1 MLILISILAATIP
14 MILYLVLI
22 WRFDIYEREPF
33 RLVFQSYL
41 WGAIG
46 AILLALLFSIFLNTG
61 LSFFFPSKKLLSRID
76 TFYIAPFVE
85 EITKGLFLLI
95 LVNSKRFDNVTD
107 GLVYGGAIGLGF
119 GMTENFLYFISYGKS
134 FPELFSLI
142 IIRTFFS
149 AVMHCVST
157 GTLGAFL
164 GYAKFNKTVHKI
176 ALPFIGL
183 IIAMFIHFSWNYSV
197 SYKSTAGLGFLFMF
211 LTILVFIVVYW
222 LSILKEKKIIYN
234 ELLPE
239 SENGLIPLEHLVI
252 LDSLKRNKP
261 GWVDESI
268 RKAYIKA
275 ATTLAFRKMQQK
287 NSVSFRKIS
296 YEKDVEFYRESIKDL
311 LSKNTSTINET

>member
-1 MLILISILAATIP
+1 MLIIISTLAAVIP

-41 WGAIG
+41 WGAVG
-46 AILLALLFSIFLNTG
+46 AILLAMLFSIFLNTG
-61 LSFFFPSKKLLSRID
+61 LSLFIPSKRLLNRID
-76 TFYIAPFVE
+76 AFYVAPFVE

-95 LVNSKRFDNVTD
+95 LVNSKKFDNVTD

-119 GMTENFLYFISYGKS
+119 GMTENFLYFISFGKT
-134 FPELFSLI
+134 FPELFNLI

-176 ALPFIGL
+176 TLPLIGL
-183 IIAMFIHFSWNYSV
+183 MIAMFIHFAWNYSV
-197 SYKSTAGLGFLFMF
+197 SYQSTAGLGLLFMF
-211 LTILVFIVVYW
+211 FSILVFVGVYW
-222 LSILKEKKIIYN
+222 LSILKEKRIIYS
-234 ELLPE
+234 ELL
-239 SENGLIPLEHLVI
+239 SETETGLIPFEHLVI

-268 RKAYIKA
+268 RKSYIKA
-275 ATTLAFRKMQQK
+275 ATTLAFRKIQLK
-287 NSVSFRKIS
+287 NSGSYRKTF
-296 YEKDVEFYRESIKDL
+296 YEKDVEFYREHIKDL
-311 LSKNTSTINET
+311 LSKTILHQS

>member
-1 MLILISILAATIP
+1 MLILISIPAAIIP
-14 MILYLVLI
+14 MILYLILI

-33 RLVFQSYL
+33 KLVLKSYL
-41 WGAIG
+41 WGAVG
-46 AILLALLFSIFLNTG
+46 AICLAMLFSLFLTTG
-61 LSFFFPSKKLLSRID
+61 LSFFILSKRMLNRID

-95 LVNSKRFDNVTD
+95 LVNSKKFDNVTD

-119 GMTENFLYFISYGKS
+119 GMTENLLYFLSYGKT

-164 GYAKFNKTVHKI
+164 GYAKFNKTIHKI
-176 ALPFIGL
+176 ALPIIGL
-183 IIAMFIHFSWNYSV
+183 MIAMFIHFSWNFSV
-197 SYKSTAGLGFLFMF
+197 SFKSTIGFGFLFMF
-211 LTILVFIVVYW
+211 LTILIFIGVYW
-222 LSILKEKKIIYN
+222 ISILKEKKIIYD

-239 SENGLIPLEHLVI
+239 TETGLIPSEHLVI
-252 LDSLKRNKP
+252 LNSSKRNNP

-268 RKAYIKA
+268 RKLYIKE
-275 ATTLAFRKMQQK
+275 ATTLAFRKKQQK
-287 NSVSFRKIS
+287 NSRGYRKIT
-296 YEKDVEFYRESIKDL
+296 YEKDVEFYRDSIKDL
-311 LSKNTSTINET
+311 LSKNTQNS

>member
-1 MLILISILAATIP
+1 MLILTSILAAIIP
-14 MILYLVLI
+14 MVLYLLLI

-33 RLVFQSYL
+33 KLVLRSYL
-41 WGAIG
+41 WGAVG
-46 AILLALLFSIFLNTG
+46 AILIAMLFSVFLTTG
-61 LSFFFPSKKLLSRID
+61 ISFFIFNETLLNRID

-95 LVNSKRFDNVTD
+95 LVNSKDFDNVTD

-119 GMTENFLYFISYGKS
+119 GMTENLLYFISYGKNL
-134 FPELFSLI
+134 PELFSLI

-164 GYAKFNKTVHKI
+164 GYAKFNRINHKI
-176 ALPFIGL
+176 ISPVVGL
-183 IIAMFIHFSWNYSV
+183 AIAMFIHFFWNFSI
-197 SYKSTAGLGFLFMF
+197 SFRSTAALGLLFMF
-211 LTILVFIVVYW
+211 FSILIFIGIYW
-222 LSILKEKKIIYN
+222 ISILKEKKIIYN

-239 SENGLIPLEHLVI
+239 SEAGLIPPEHLVI
-252 LDSLKRNKP
+252 LNSSKRNKS

-268 RKAYIKA
+268 RKSYIKA

-287 NSVSFRKIS
+287 NSGGFRNIS
-296 YEKDVEFYRESIKDL
+296 YGKDVEIYRDRIKEL
-311 LSKNTSTINET
+311 LGNTSQVQI

>member
-1 MLILISILAATIP
+1 MLILTSILAAIIP
-14 MILYLVLI
+14 MVLYLILI
-22 WRFDIYEREPF
+22 WRFDVYEREPF
-33 RLVFQSYL
+33 KLVFRSYL

-46 AILLALLFSIFLNTG
+46 AICLAMLFSIFLSTS
-61 LSFFFPSKKLLSRID
+61 LSFFILSKRLLNRID

-95 LVNSKRFDNVTD
+95 LVNSKKFDNVTD

-119 GMTENFLYFISYGKS
+119 GMTENFLYFISYGKT
-134 FPELFSLI
+134 FPELFNLI

-164 GYAKFNKTVHKI
+164 GYAKFSKMVHKI
-176 ALPFIGL
+176 SFATFGL
-183 IIAMFIHFSWNYSV
+183 IIAMFIHFSWNFSV
-197 SYKSTAGLGFLFMF
+197 SYQSTAGFGLLFMF
-211 LTILVFIVVYW
+211 LTILVFIVVYRI
-222 LSILKEKKIIYN
+222 SILKEKKIIYN

-239 SENGLIPLEHLVI
+239 TETGLIPSDHLVI
-252 LDSLKRNKP
+252 LNSSKRNKS

-268 RKAYIKA
+268 RKLYIKA

-287 NSVSFRKIS
+287 NSRGYRKVS
-296 YEKDVEFYRESIKDL
+296 YEKDVELYRERIKDL
-311 LSKNTSTINET
+311 LRKNCSTGNET

>member
-1 MLILISILAATIP
+1 MLILISVLSAVIP

-41 WGAIG
+41 WGAVG
-46 AILLALLFSIFLNTG
+46 AVLLAMLFSIFLNTS
-61 LSFFFPSKKLLSRID
+61 LSFFIPSKRLLNRID

-95 LVNSKRFDNVTD
+95 LVNSKKFDNVTD

-119 GMTENFLYFISYGKS
+119 GMTENFLYFVSFGKT

-176 ALPFIGL
+176 AFPIIGL
-183 IIAMFIHFSWNYSV
+183 IIAMFIHFSWNFSV
-197 SYKSTAGLGFLFMF
+197 SYKSTAGLGLLFMF
-211 LTILVFIVVYW
+211 FTILIFIGVFW

-234 ELLPE
+234 ELL
-239 SENGLIPLEHLVI
+239 SETETGLIPPEHLVI

-268 RKAYIKA
+268 RKSYIKA
-275 ATTLAFRKMQQK
+275 ATTLAFRKIQLK
-287 NSVSFRKIS
+287 NSGSYRKIS
-296 YEKDVEFYRESIKDL
+296 YEKDADFYREQIKEL
-311 LSKNTSTINET
+311 LSKTTSSSNET

>member
-1 MLILISILAATIP
+1 MLILTSILAAVIP
-14 MILYLVLI
+14 MALYLVLI

-33 RLVFQSYL
+33 NLVLRSYL
-41 WGAIG
+41 WGAVG
-46 AILLALLFSIFLNTG
+46 AIFLAMLFSIFLTTG
-61 LSFFFPSKKLLSRID
+61 LSFFIPSKNLLNRID

-95 LVNSKRFDNVTD
+95 LVTSKKFDNVTD

-119 GMTENFLYFISYGKS
+119 GMTENFLYFISYGKT

-164 GYAKFNKTVHKI
+164 GYAKFNKTTHKI
-176 ALPFIGL
+176 VFPVIGL
-183 IIAMFIHFSWNYSV
+183 MIAMFIHFSWNFSV
-197 SYKSTAGLGFLFMF
+197 SYQSTAGLGLLFMF
-211 LTILVFIVVYW
+211 FTIFIFIIVYRI
-222 LSILKEKKIIYN
+222 SILKEKKIIYN

-239 SENGLIPLEHLVI
+239 AETGLIPPGHLKI
-252 LDSLKRNKP
+252 LNSSKRNES

-268 RKAYIKA
+268 RKSYIKE

-287 NSVSFRKIS
+287 NSGGYRKTS
-296 YEKDVEFYRESIKDL
+296 YEKDVESCRERIKDL
-311 LSKNTSTINET
+311 LSKTYRHNNET

>member
-1 MLILISILAATIP
+1 MLILISVLSAVIP

-41 WGAIG
+41 WGAVG
-46 AILLALLFSIFLNTG
+46 AVLLAMLFSIFLNTS
-61 LSFFFPSKKLLSRID
+61 LSFFIPSKRLLNRI
-76 TFYIAPFVE
+76 YIAPFVE

-95 LVNSKRFDNVTD
+95 LVNSKKFDNVTD

-119 GMTENFLYFISYGKS
+119 GMTENFLYFVSFGKT

-176 ALPFIGL
+176 AFPIIGL
-183 IIAMFIHFSWNYSV
+183 IIAMFIHFSWNFSV
-197 SYKSTAGLGFLFMF
+197 SYKSTAGLGLLFMF
-211 LTILVFIVVYW
+211 FTILIFIGVFW

-234 ELLPE
+234 ELL
-239 SENGLIPLEHLVI
+239 SETETGLIPPEHLVI

-268 RKAYIKA
+268 RKSYIKA
-275 ATTLAFRKMQQK
+275 ATTLAFRKTQLK
-287 NSVSFRKIS
+287 NSGGYRKIS
-296 YEKDVEFYRESIKDL
+296 YENDVEFYRERIKDL
-311 LSKNTSTINET
+311 LSKTTSTSNEI